1 MPSSSCITFLFDFTQ
16 QICMRSELIT
26 PSSAKGRMSHRG
38 ISVRVG
44 CMKRL
49 MQRSPRAVF
58 SPRGDVITR
67 DFLNTRFIHRA
78 LLPTRGPSTKQ
89 AVSIATTASG
99 HVSPLFCCYL
109 LFQEGME
116 SETVCVLYMDTC
128 ACVNRTSFYLVK
140 L

>member
-1 MPSSSCITFLFDFTQ
+1 
-16 QICMRSELIT
+16 MRSELIT

-44 CMKRL
+44 CMRRL
-49 MQRSPRAVF
+49 MRRSPRAAFF

-89 AVSIATTASG
+89 AVSMATTASG
-99 HVSPLFCCYL
+99 HVSPLSCCYL
-109 LFQEGME
+109 LFEEGME
-116 SETVCVLYMDTC
+116 SRNCVCTVQGHVRLC
-128 ACVNRTSFYLVK
+128 K
-140 L
+140 